1 MNEKIEFEA
10 LMTDRHISGFPG
22 PKSVDIGLSITKP
35 FHSGS
40 EKSDGFHPGSTFTV
54 TMTRKPELN
63 PCPRCGGEMVM
74 GTGVHTCVSQCKKC
88 GATGPVHYN
97 RAEAVQAHN
106 ARKCPEL
113 DPCPHCGEEWRLDRS
128 KKLYS
133 ARCGGC
139 DHRTKWHRT
148 IYDLAADV
156 NRRPQ

>member
-1 MNEKIEFEA
+1 MSETIEFEA
-10 LMTDRHISGFPG
+10 EAFRVNQGTDD
-22 PKSVDIGLSITKP
+22 KSWIGLRSI
-35 FHSGS
+35 
-40 EKSDGFHPGSTFTV
+40 DGHMMLFDNALGGGRFKV
-54 TMTRKPELN
+54 TMTPVEPALK

-74 GTGVHTCVSQCKKC
+74 GTGVHTHVPQCKKC
-88 GATGPVHYN
+88 GATGPVRYS
-97 RAEAVQAHN
+97 RAEAIAAHN